1 MHEVHPCRVVPA
13 CVACYVIELAG
24 GAQDMVI
31 LVMHGW
37 LMMRLLSQ
45 SPSATP
51 WARGL
56 GARER
61 RVEGHLQ
68 TITGAAP
75 PGSRFSD
82 RCGETAVVGL
92 RRLLTEDTVRLS

>member
-13 CVACYVIELAG
+13 CVACHVIELAG

-31 LVMHGW
+31 VVMHSW

-68 TITGAAP
+68 TTTGAAP

-92 RRLLTEDTVRLS
+92 KRLLTEDTVRLS